1 MIEFIERPANERSL
15 LRRRSVCGVGTND
28 ADYLVQAM
36 VDGKLSVCPFYRTWT
51 GMLERCYSTKY
62 QKISP
67 TYIGCRVCSEWLVF
81 SNFKEWMRSQDWQG
95 KQLDKDILTQGNKIY
110 SPERCLFVTQYINGL
125 LNDKGA
131 SRGKYPQGVCF
142 NKVIGKFRA
151 RCRVNGK
158 SKFIGYYLSPEEA
171 SEAYREF
178 KYQVIADV
186 AVKQAEPLRSAL
198 LKYKI
203 KE

>member
-1 MIEFIERPANERSL
+1 
-15 LRRRSVCGVGTND
+15 
-28 ADYLVQAM
+28 
-36 VDGKLSVCPFYRTWT
+36 
-51 GMLERCYSTKY
+51 
-62 QKISP
+62 
-67 TYIGCRVCSEWLVF
+67 
-81 SNFKEWMRSQDWQG
+81 MRSQDWQG

-158 SKFIGYYLSPEEA
+158 SKFIGYYLSSKEA
-171 SEAYREF
+171 SEAYKEF

-203 KE
+203 KD